1 MYLRTVKAKGA
12 EGVEFEYIRLV
23 EAYWRAAV
31 PNSASSLNWDA
42 RICLRRILRVSLSF

>member
-23 EAYWRAAV
+23 EAHWENGRSKQRVIANLVTQGPPCAA
-31 PNSASSLNWDA
+31 SRESH
-42 RICLRRILRVSLSF
+42 